1 MGLPWG
7 ISESEYNVRDIEKT
21 YQYSS
26 FGIPD
31 LGYKR
36 GLNENIV
43 IAPYASG
50 LASMVDPASVVR
62 NFRHLTELG
71 ARGEYGWIEALD
83 FTRSRLPEGAK
94 VAMICAYMA
103 HHQAMIIVAI
113 ANALHDGRMRE
124 RFHSEPVIQAT
135 ELLLQERMPRDV
147 AVAQPPPELVKTTAL
162 VTSLVPEIQR
172 HYATAHSRAPRTHV
186 MSNGRY
192 STMLTAVGSGYSR
205 WHDVAVTRWR
215 EDPTSDGWGNY
226 IFLRDVRGGE
236 IWSAGYQPTGVEPDL
251 YDVSFHEDRA
261 EIIRRDGSITTTLNV
276 SVSPEDDAE
285 VRRVAITNHGNRTR
299 EIEITSYAEI
309 ALARQSDDVAH
320 PAFAKLFVETEFV
333 ASLGAILATRRRR
346 SADDPLVWAAHLAV
360 VEGETSGDVQ
370 FETDRA
376 RFLGRGHTIRAPA
389 AIADGWPLSNTAG
402 AVLDPVFSLRH
413 RVRISRGATARVAF
427 WTLAASSRD
436 DVLDLAD

>member
-1 MGLPWG
+1 
-7 ISESEYNVRDIEKT
+7 
-21 YQYSS
+21 
-26 FGIPD
+26 
-31 LGYKR
+31 
-36 GLNENIV
+36 
-43 IAPYASG
+43 
-50 LASMVDPASVVR
+50 
-62 NFRHLTELG
+62 
-71 ARGEYGWIEALD
+71 
-83 FTRSRLPEGAK
+83 
-94 VAMICAYMA
+94 
-103 HHQAMIIVAI
+103 
-113 ANALHDGRMRE
+113 
-124 RFHSEPVIQAT
+124 
-135 ELLLQERMPRDV
+135 
-147 AVAQPPPELVKTTAL
+147 
-162 VTSLVPEIQR
+162 
-172 HYATAHSRAPRTHV
+172 

-376 RFLGRGHTIRAPA
+376 RFLGRGQTIRSPA

-413 RVRISRGATARVAF
+413 RVRIPRGATARVAF

-436 DVLDLAD
+436 DVLDLADKHHDAMAFERATTLAWTQAQMQLHHLGISTDEAHLFQRLANHLLYSDPTLRPAPDVIARGLRRISTLWTQGISGDLPIVLVRIEEDDDLELIRQLLRAHEYWRLKQIAVDLVILNERLSSYAQDLQGELASLVRMNQSMPKITSDDTRGSVFVLRADLLPSDVLGLLLAAARA